1 MRIETIQ
8 VPIYEIGDVITIT
21 NNIFKLDR
29 KRDIAYKAEKAMII
43 ERNKSQC
50 NTFSYKILCDN
61 GKVLTLKAEELGRET
76 YIGKADLSLLFG
88 EGHEVKWDE

>member
-21 NNIFKLDR
+21 NNIFVLR
-29 KRDIAYKAEKAMII
+29 QKRDTALKAEKAMII
-43 ERNKSQC
+43 ERNQRQDY
-50 NTFSYKILCDN
+50 TFSYKILCDN
-61 GKVLTLKAEELGRET
+61 GRVLTLKPEELGKET

-88 EGHEVKWDE
+88 EGA